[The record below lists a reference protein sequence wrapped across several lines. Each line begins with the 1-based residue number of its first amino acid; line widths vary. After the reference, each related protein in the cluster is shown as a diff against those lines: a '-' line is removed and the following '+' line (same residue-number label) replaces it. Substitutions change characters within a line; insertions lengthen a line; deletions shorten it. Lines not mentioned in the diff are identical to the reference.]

1 MEIPNYGLYGEKG
14 GHFFPEYIHIES
26 LRARG
31 VQHGWKFKPHR
42 HHNLYQ
48 FFLILNGGGTCQIE
62 GKMRNLG
69 ERQLLVVAPLV
80 IHGFKL
86 LPNTEGWVLTIPDLY
101 LQKLF
106 QHEPNALD
114 HLTRDIHFQCAT
126 GKTSMAFG
134 DIFDAITKEHQR
146 NHALSRLAL
155 KGYITLLMAK
165 ILSEQPTIDANLNA
179 QPSRKQRLLTSF
191 KELIGEHFKKR
202 FSVSD
207 YASLLGITPTHLTR
221 ICKSILGISASK
233 IIDERTILE
242 TQRLLIYTSM
252 TITAISYELG
262 FSDPAHFSKYFHK
275 KTRQN
280 PTQFRKEFAKN
291 RP

>member
-1 MEIPNYGLYGEKG
+1 MEIPNYGLYGEKEG
-14 GHFFPEYIHIES
+14 NFFPEYVHIES

-48 FFLILNGGGTCQIE
+48 FFFILNGDGTCQIE
-62 GKMRNLG
+62 GKMRNIV
-69 ERQLLVVAPLV
+69 ERQLLVIAPLV

-86 LPNTEGWVLTIPDLY
+86 LPDTEGWVLTIPDIY

-106 QHEPNALD
+106 QHEPIALD
-114 HLTRDIHFQCAT
+114 HLAKNIYFQC
-126 GKTSMAFG
+126 TSGETSAQFG

-146 NHALSRLAL
+146 DHALSKLAL
-155 KGYITLLMAK
+155 KGYITLLIAK
-165 ILSEQPTIDANLNA
+165 ILTEQPTIETNISA
-179 QPSRKQRLLTSF
+179 QPSRKQQLLASF
-191 KELIGEHFKKR
+191 KELINEHFKKR

-221 ICKSILGISASK
+221 ICKSILGVSASK
-233 IIDERTILE
+233 LIDERAILE

-275 KTRQN
+275 NTKLN
-280 PTQFRKEFAKN
+280 PTQFRKEFTKK
-291 RP
+291 